1 MPPGAARRIASLRS
15 LHANP
20 GAPTARLPNLAR
32 NPRSLARKAKSLACN
47 PWPLAR
53 KAESLAREP
62 LLPRP
67 QAPEP
72 CAQAAEP
79 CARSSHAL
87 RASGRALRARQKAP
101 RAGSGGG
108 VSDILCAGQQS
119 RCRPLDAV
127 TEQYR
132 ELVHGCSPVNR
143 GLVPDRLDVAQSQ
156 PDQLGGRLVGGEVAT
171 GLDHFAQPRIDAFDG
186 VGGVDHPAHLGREG
200 EERHHLRPGAPPG
213 RGDGGVTL
221 AQRAVLEDLQGRF
234 GGLDRKSTR
243 LNSSHVKISYAV

>member
-1 MPPGAARRIASLRS
+1 RVAAPARARRLAGPRMPPGAARRIASLRS

-87 RASGRALRARQKAP
+87 RARGRALCARQKAP
-101 RAGSGGG
+101 RAGSGGLRLAAAEPG
-108 VSDILCAGQQS
+108 LGPPGIDPALPGHPPGTEFCQICCKPRTSQRHARGLQGQAA
-119 RCRPLDAV
+119 R
-127 TEQYR
+127 
-132 ELVHGCSPVNR
+132 SPVR
-143 GLVPDRLDVAQSQ
+143 
-156 PDQLGGRLVGGEVAT
+156 
-171 GLDHFAQPRIDAFDG
+171 
-186 VGGVDHPAHLGREG
+186 PALTVMP
-200 EERHHLRPGAPPG
+200 L
-213 RGDGGVTL
+213 T
-221 AQRAVLEDLQGRF
+221 
-234 GGLDRKSTR
+234 
-243 LNSSHVKISYAV
+243 N